1 MKTIERIKL
10 QNFRKFPSFDTKL
23 DSSLNL
29 FVGDNESGKSSVLM
43 ALDMVLSGSRA
54 KIDSIGLESLFNTD
68 CIERFMASSRKIGDL
83 PVLYVEV
90 YLTEQNSPE
99 LNGKNNSEKIECDGV
114 LLRCEPIEELGK
126 DIKDVLSQ
134 EGSNFPFEYYE
145 TRFYTFSGQPYNG
158 YNRPIRHLFID
169 SSQINNEY
177 ATREYIKD
185 LYSSNVDCI
194 EKSKHQNE
202 YRRHKNAFKESVFSD
217 LNSRLKKY
225 EFTIKTT
232 GKANLEADITIAE
245 NGITIENKGKGRQC
259 FIKTEFALKKPDR
272 SKDID
277 ILLLEEPEN
286 HLSHINMKKLILLI
300 RESLK
305 KQLFIATHSNLITAR
320 LDLRRCVLMNSS
332 SPKITL
338 LNSLSGD
345 TAEFF
350 MKSPDNNILEF
361 ILAKKVILVEGDAE
375 YILLEAFFMQ
385 VTGSLPEEYDTH
397 IIAIGGTSFKRYL
410 ELAKLLNI
418 RTAVIRDNDKD
429 YSVNCV
435 ERYAEYV
442 GDNIKVFSD
451 TNNARSTFEICLYS
465 DNPEVCDAAFKGG
478 RKTLSVQE
486 YMLKNKAESAFQL
499 LKMKC
504 SELTPSKYILDAIQ
518 WIRK

>member
-1 MKTIERIKL
+1 MKIIERIKL
-10 QNFRKFPSFDTKL
+10 LNFRRFPSFDTKL
-23 DSSLNL
+23 DSSLNI
-29 FVGDNESGKSSVLM
+29 FVGDNESGKSTVLM
-43 ALDMVLSGSRA
+43 ALDLVLSGSRA

-68 CIERFMASSRKIGDL
+68 CIDRYMASSRKIQDL

-90 YLTEQNSPE
+90 YLNEQNTPA
-99 LNGKNNSEKIECDGV
+99 LNGKNNSEKITCDGIAF
-114 LLRCEPIEELGK
+114 LCEPIEELGK
-126 DIKDVLSQ
+126 DIKEVLLQ
-134 EGSNFPFEYYE
+134 DGSNFPFEYYE
-145 TRFYTFSGQPYNG
+145 TRFHTFSGQQYNG

-185 LYSSNVDCI
+185 LYSSNVGSI
-194 EKSKHQNE
+194 EKNKYQNE
-202 YRRHKNAFKESVFSD
+202 YRKYKNKFKDKVFFD
-217 LNSRLKKY
+217 LNSKLEKY

-245 NGITIENKGKGRQC
+245 NGIVIENKGKGRQC

-305 KQLFIATHSNLITAR
+305 KQLFIATHNNLITAR

-338 LNSLSGD
+338 LNSLSED
-345 TAEFF
+345 TADFF

-361 ILAKKVILVEGDAE
+361 ILAKRVVLVEGDAE
-375 YILLEAFFMQ
+375 YILTEAFFKH
-385 VTGSLPEEYDTH
+385 VTGKLPEEFDTH
-397 IIAIGGTSFKRYL
+397 IISVGGTSFKRYL

-418 RTAVIRDNDKD
+418 RTAVIRDNDED

-435 ERYAEYV
+435 ERYADYV
-442 GDNIKVFSD
+442 GDNIQVFSD
-451 TNNARSTFEICLYS
+451 TDNARSTFEICLYL
-465 DNPEVCDAAFKGG
+465 DNSETCEAFFKAS
-478 RKTLSVQE
+478 RKSLSVQE
-486 YMLKNKAESAFQL
+486 YMLKNKAEAAFHL
-499 LKMKC
+499 LKMT
-504 SELTPSKYILDAIQ
+504 SGELLPSQYILNAIQ
-518 WIRK
+518 WIRE